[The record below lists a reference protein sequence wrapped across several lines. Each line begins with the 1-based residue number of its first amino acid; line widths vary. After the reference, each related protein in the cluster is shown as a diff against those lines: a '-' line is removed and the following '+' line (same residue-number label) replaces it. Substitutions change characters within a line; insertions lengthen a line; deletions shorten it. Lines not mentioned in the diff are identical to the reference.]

1 MGYRKN
7 NPDGPGSEDKALIL
21 FSEMMIR
28 KIEEISKDWRK
39 PWFTD
44 GTLTWPKNM
53 AGREYNGLN
62 ALMLLMHC
70 EDQGY
75 RIPRFCTFDAVMR
88 MNGKTDKEGNPLPR
102 VSVLRGEKS
111 FPVMLTTFT
120 CIDKETKEKSSTRI
134 TRS

>member
-28 KIEEISKDWRK
+28 KIEKISKDWRK

-62 ALMLLMHC
+62 ALMC
-70 EDQGY
+70 A
-75 RIPRFCTFDAVMR
+75 P
-88 MNGKTDKEGNPLPR
+88 
-102 VSVLRGEKS
+102 VLAA
-111 FPVMLTTFT
+111 
-120 CIDKETKEKSSTRI
+120 
-134 TRS
+134 